1 MEKLDQ
7 RKSIWS
13 WALYD
18 WANSAFATTVMAG
31 FFPLFFKEYWA
42 DPGNPNESTFY
53 LGMANSIASI
63 IIAALAPFLGAIAD
77 RGTAKKK
84 LLFLFAFLGII
95 MTGGLW
101 VVAEGHWQMAA
112 LFYVLAAMGFSGGNI
127 FYDSLLP
134 NIASEKKVDYTS
146 SLGLALGYIGG
157 GLLFLLNVIMF
168 QKPELFGFIDG
179 EIASLARQINDETLS
194 FEQVKAIIMGLGD
207 SYVQLKADFSAMTGS
222 ELDLL
227 KQVTSRL
234 SLAEADAIKTSFL
247 TVGIWWTVF
256 SIPIALWVKEPKL
269 YEPVGIGKAIGL
281 GWEQLIDTLR
291 DIRHLKV
298 VGMFLFAYW
307 LYIDGV
313 DTIVKMAVDY
323 GMSLGFPS
331 DSLIKALLMVQ
342 FIAFPAALMYNW
354 FAAKIGIKKA
364 ILIAILGYS
373 IITFLGY
380 FMAEEWHFYILAVL
394 IGLFQGGIQALS
406 RSLYTRIIPLKKS
419 AEFFGFYNMLGK
431 FAAVIGPALMGTI
444 TLMTGNVRYGILSIL
459 SLFILGAYFLMKV
472 NIEEGKQMADEFL
485 SK

>member
-112 LFYVLAAMGFSGGNI
+112 LFYVLAAMGFAGGNI

-134 NIASEKKVDYTS
+134 HIASGEKVDYTS
-146 SLGLALGYIGG
+146 SLGFALGYIGG

-168 QKPELFGFIDG
+168 QKPELFGIPDG
-179 EIASLARQINDETLS
+179 AT
-194 FEQVKAIIMGLGD
+194 
-207 SYVQLKADFSAMTGS
+207 
-222 ELDLL
+222 
-227 KQVTSRL
+227 
-234 SLAEADAIKTSFL
+234 AIKYSFL
-247 TVGIWWTVF
+247 TVAVWWAVF
-256 SIPIALWVKEPKL
+256 SIPIALWVKEPKI

-281 GWEQLIDTLR
+281 GWKQLSDTLR

-406 RSLYTRIIPLKKS
+406 RSLYTRIIPKKKS

-431 FAAVIGPALMGTI
+431 FAAVIGPALMGII
-444 TLMTGNVRYGILSIL
+444 TLWTGNARYGILSIL

>member
-1 MEKLDQ
+1 VEKLDQ

-101 VVAEGHWQMAA
+101 IVAQGHWQMAA
-112 LFYVLAAMGFSGGNI
+112 LFYVLAAMGFAGGNI

-134 NIASEKKVDYTS
+134 HIASGEKVDYTS
-146 SLGLALGYIGG
+146 SLGFALGYIGG

-168 QKPELFGFIDG
+168 QKPELFGIPDG
-179 EIASLARQINDETLS
+179 AT
-194 FEQVKAIIMGLGD
+194 
-207 SYVQLKADFSAMTGS
+207 
-222 ELDLL
+222 
-227 KQVTSRL
+227 
-234 SLAEADAIKTSFL
+234 AIKYSFL
-247 TVGIWWTVF
+247 TVAVWWAVF
-256 SIPIALWVKEPKL
+256 SIPIALWVKEPKI

-281 GWEQLIDTLR
+281 GWKQLSDTLR

-406 RSLYTRIIPLKKS
+406 RSLYTRIIPKKKS

-431 FAAVIGPALMGTI
+431 FAAVIGPALMGII
-444 TLMTGNVRYGILSIL
+444 TLWTGNARYGILSIL